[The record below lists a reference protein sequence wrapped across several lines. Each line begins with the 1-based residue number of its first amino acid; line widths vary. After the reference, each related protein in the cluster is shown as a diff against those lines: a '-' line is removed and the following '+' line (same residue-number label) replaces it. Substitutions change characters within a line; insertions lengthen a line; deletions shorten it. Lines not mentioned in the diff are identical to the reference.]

1 MVHAVYIHIPFCRNK
16 CHYCDFNT
24 YVLKGQPVEDYLEA
38 LGREM
43 VLTFSTVPTDDVKTI
58 FVGGG
63 TPTALTP
70 SQMGKFLAMVQ
81 RYVKPWSPH
90 IEFTMEANPGST
102 DIEKLRVMKD
112 GGVNR
117 LSFGV
122 QTFDP
127 VLLKAIGRIHTV
139 DEVYESIHLAREV
152 GFSNISIDLIF
163 GLPNQTLN
171 HIKHS
176 LGKSFEL
183 GLQHFSIYGLKIE
196 ENTPFHTL
204 YEKNQLPLP
213 HEDEELAMYELI
225 MKQMEEHGYSQY
237 EISNFA
243 KKDFDSKHNT
253 TYWRNED
260 YYGFG
265 AGAHGY
271 LNGERHV
278 NLKGINEYID
288 GSKVDRLPRL
298 DSFNVDQSVSMED
311 FMMVGLRLL
320 QGINDQR
327 FQERYQKSFFDVF
340 AIPIQDNVD
349 KGLLVRVG
357 DTLKLSKKG
366 ILFGNDVF
374 ASFIS

>member
-1 MVHAVYIHIPFCRNK
+1 MARAVYIHIPFCSNK

-43 VLTFSTVPTDDVKTI
+43 ALTFSTVQTDDVKTI

-70 SQMGKFLAMVQ
+70 SQMETFLAMVK

-102 DIEKLRVMKD
+102 DIDKLRVMKD

-139 DEVYESIHLAREV
+139 DEVYESINLAREV

-163 GLPNQTLN
+163 GLTNQTLN
-171 HIKHS
+171 HIEDS
-176 LGKSFEL
+176 LRKSFEL
-183 GLQHFSIYGLKIE
+183 GLQHFSIYSLKIE

-213 HEDEELAMYELI
+213 HEDDELAMYELI
-225 MKQMEEHGYSQY
+225 MKEMAEHGYNQY

-243 KKDFDSKHNT
+243 KQDFDSKHNT

-260 YYGFG
+260 YYGLG

-271 LNGERHV
+271 INGNRHV
-278 NLKGINEYID
+278 NLKGIKEYID

-298 DSFNVDQSVSMED
+298 DSFMVDQTESMED

-327 FQERYQKSFFDVF
+327 FQDRYQQSFFDVF
-340 AIPIQDNVD
+340 AIPIQANVD
-349 KGLLVRVG
+349 KGLLEREG
-357 DTLKLSKKG
+357 DILKLSKKG